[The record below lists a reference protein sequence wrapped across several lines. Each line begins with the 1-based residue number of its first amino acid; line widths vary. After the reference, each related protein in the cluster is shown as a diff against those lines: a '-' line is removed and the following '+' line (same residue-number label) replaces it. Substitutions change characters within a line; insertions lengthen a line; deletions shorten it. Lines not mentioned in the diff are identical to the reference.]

1 MMTPAFSVRV
11 TPHCERLI
19 KGLNKQHPDFITHY
33 EKAIRI
39 LSSDPYNRTRS
50 HQIKK
55 LESTAAG
62 ESAWRL
68 RLGRWRFRYDI
79 WDQQVELSYCGL
91 RREDTYK

>member
-1 MMTPAFSVRV
+1 MTALPFSVRV

-33 EKAIRI
+33 EKAISI
-39 LSSDPYNRTRS
+39 LSSDPYNRKRS

-55 LESTAAG
+55 LKNIAPG
-62 ESAWRL
+62 EGAWRL

-91 RREDTYK
+91 RREHTYK